1 MKRTIPPFLIPV
13 LIALAF
19 LALPYIF
26 APNGFPGVTELVTNP
41 HERTNFL
48 SYLLMLAFFYVN
60 YYYLIPRLYFEQ
72 KHAWYIASVVGS
84 FLLIIVLVIGLD
96 RRDLFRSPESH
107 RHPAPLG
114 SAAPTPL
121 PPAQNPVFRD
131 PPPVVQNQKPPFGFE
146 LSHAL
151 FLFLVGIFVCLFL
164 QINNR
169 WRQTEQEKLATELS
183 YLKAQI
189 NPHFLFNT
197 LNSIYSLAI
206 EKSDRTAD
214 AVVKL
219 SALMRYV
226 IRDAGSHQVPL
237 AKELDYIRNYIDL
250 QKLRLDDTVLV
261 EFAIK
266 GNPGSHVIAPLILIS
281 FIENAFK
288 YGVNPEEKS
297 IIQVSIT
304 LLENQVRLFVFNR
317 KVRFFHDTE
326 TAGGIGIENTK
337 NRLKLIYPDR
347 HMLVI
352 NDTSNA
358 FTVDL
363 TLDLA

>member
-1 MKRTIPPFLIPV
+1 MKRTIPPFLIHS
-13 LIALAF
+13 LIGLAF

-26 APNGFPGVTELVTNP
+26 APGGFPGWSKLTHNP

-48 SYLLMLAFFYVN
+48 SYLFMLVFFYAN
-60 YYYLIPRLYFEQ
+60 YYYLIPRLYFE
-72 KHAWYIASVVGS
+72 KKYALYITVVVGC
-84 FLLIIVLVIGLD
+84 FLIIITVVLLLD
-96 RRDLFRSPESH
+96 RQDVLLT
-107 RHPAPLG
+107 PARPPFDRPGPLG
-114 SAAPTPL
+114 PRLS
-121 PPAQNPVFRD
+121 
-131 PPPVVQNQKPPFGFE
+131 QKPPVGFE

-151 FLFLVGIFVCLFL
+151 FLFLVGIFVSLFI
-164 QINNR
+164 QSNNR

-206 EKSDRTAD
+206 EQSDRTAD

-219 SALMRYV
+219 SSLMRYV
-226 IRDAGSHQVPL
+226 IRDAGNHQVPL
-237 AKELDYIRNYIDL
+237 SKELEYIRNYIDL

-261 EFAIK
+261 EFTVSGHAN
-266 GNPGSHVIAPLILIS
+266 GQQIAPLILIS

-297 IIQVSIT
+297 TINVKIT
-304 LLENQVRLFVFNR
+304 VQETALNLWVFNR
-317 KVRFFHDTE
+317 KVRIFHDAE
-326 TAGGIGIENTK
+326 TAGGIGIENTRT
-337 NRLKLIYPDR
+337 RLQLMYPN
-347 HMLVI
+347 HHTLTI
-352 NDTSNA
+352 SDTANG

-363 TLDLA
+363 TIDLA

>member
-1 MKRTIPPFLIPV
+1 MKRTIPPLLIH
-13 LIALAF
+13 LSIGLAF

-26 APNGFPGVTELVTNP
+26 APNGFPGLSQLAQNP

-48 SYLLMLAFFYVN
+48 SYLFMLAFFYLN
-60 YYYLIPRLYFEQ
+60 YYVLIPRLYFER
-72 KHAWYIASVVGS
+72 KYAGYVSSVIGC
-84 FLLIIVLVIGLD
+84 FLVIIAVVIWLD
-96 RRDLFRSPESH
+96 RQDIFLRPDRQQP
-107 RHPAPLG
+107 PAPRSLP
-114 SAAPTPL
+114 APDH
-121 PPAQNPVFRD
+121 R
-131 PPPVVQNQKPPFGFE
+131 PPPLARVPRGPIPARLTQKPPFGFE

-151 FLFLVGIFVCLFL
+151 FLFLVGIFVSLFL

-206 EKSDRTAD
+206 EQSDKTAD

-219 SALMRYV
+219 SSLMRYV

-250 QKLRLDDTVLV
+250 QKLRLDDTVLI
-261 EFAIK
+261 EFIVT
-266 GNPGSHVIAPLILIS
+266 GSPNGTPIAPLILIS

-288 YGVNPEEKS
+288 YGVNPEEES
-297 IIQVSIT
+297 RIRIAIT
-304 LLENQVRLFVFNR
+304 LPENKLQLFVFNR
-317 KVRFFHDTE
+317 KVRVFHGDE
-326 TAGGIGIENTK
+326 TAGGIGIENTRA
-337 NRLKLIYPDR
+337 RLQLIYPDR
-347 HMLVI
+347 HTLVI
-352 NDTSNA
+352 NDTADGFS
-358 FTVDL
+358 VDL
-363 TLDLA
+363 TIDLT